1 MKVKNFELSN
11 NLVEYSRRSKVLG
24 KDEEF
29 YLIRRWQDEKD
40 QKSLKKI
47 LNAYLRLAVS
57 SARKYMRYGIP
68 LDDLIHEGI
77 LGIMHSLE
85 KFDISKDFRLS
96 TYASW
101 WIRASIQD
109 YILKNWSIVRTG
121 STTSQKKL
129 FFNLRKI
136 KQKILSVSYDYMGQ
150 NEINEVSK
158 MLNVK
163 SMEIQNMESRL
174 TGGDFFLNQTLGDEE
189 GNDFLSMLE
198 DDSDNPEK
206 LTESYYDNKSK
217 MSWLKSALETL
228 TDREKTIIKSRKL
241 EEKSITLDELG
252 TMLQISKERVR
263 QIETSALRKL
273 RKAIIQ
279 ISNQNKE
286 FFI

>member
-11 NLVEYSRRSKVLG
+11 NLVEYSRRSKVLE
-24 KDEEF
+24 KEEEF
-29 YLIRRWQDEKD
+29 YLIKSWQDEKD

-101 WIRASIQD
+101 WVRASIQD

-136 KQKILSVSYDYMGQ
+136 KRKILSASYDYMGQ
-150 NEINEVSK
+150 NEINEVSE

-174 TGGDFFLNQTLGDEE
+174 TGGDFFLNQTIGDEE
-189 GNDFLSMLE
+189 GNDYLSMLE

-217 MSWLKSALETL
+217 MSWLKIALEKL
-228 TDREKTIIKSRKL
+228 TDREKIIIKSRKL

-263 QIETSALRKL
+263 QIETNALQKL
-273 RKAIIQ
+273 RINIVK

>member
-24 KDEEF
+24 KEEEF

-198 DDSDNPEK
+198 DNSDNPEK

>member
-24 KDEEF
+24 KEEEF
-29 YLIRRWQDEKD
+29 YLIRKWQDEKD

-57 SARKYMRYGIP
+57 SARKYMSYGIP

-163 SMEIQNMESRL
+163 SMEIQNMESRI

-198 DDSDNPEK
+198 DNSDNPEI

-217 MSWLKSALETL
+217 ISWLKSALETL

>member
-1 MKVKNFELSN
+1 MKEKNYKLSN
-11 NLVEYSRRSKVLG
+11 NLVEYSRRAKVLE
-24 KDEEF
+24 KEEEF
-29 YLIRRWQDEKD
+29 YLIQRWQDYKD

-57 SARKYMRYGIP
+57 SARKYMHYGIP

-101 WIRASIQD
+101 WIRASIQE

-121 STTSQKKL
+121 STASQKKL
-129 FFNLRKI
+129 FFNLKKI

-150 NEINEVSK
+150 NEINEMSK
-158 MLNVK
+158 ILNVK

-206 LTESYYDNKSK
+206 LAESHYDTKSK
-217 MSWLKSALETL
+217 MNWLMAAIETL
-228 TDREKTIIKSRKL
+228 TDREKTIIKLRKL
-241 EEKSITLDELG
+241 ELKSITLDQLG
-252 TMLQISKERVR
+252 TKLKISKERVR
-263 QIETSALRKL
+263 QIETSALNKL

-279 ISNQNKE
+279 ISNQKKE